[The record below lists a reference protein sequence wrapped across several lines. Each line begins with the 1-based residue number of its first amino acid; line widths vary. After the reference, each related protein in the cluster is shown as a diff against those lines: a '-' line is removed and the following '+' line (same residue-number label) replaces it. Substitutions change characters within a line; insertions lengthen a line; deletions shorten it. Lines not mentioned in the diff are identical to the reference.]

1 MDEINK
7 LKRTGTFYRRRNKMV
22 KEWRGSTV
30 DTEISASSSAPSIPP
45 MNDLDPANV
54 PVTNYDT
61 FLEEEHSSA
70 DEEEYEMQLLPDGLQ
85 GKSFAKCLRYWA
97 LKTGQTHLAVNMLL
111 QILRTKTSAENIPR
125 SARTLLKTSR
135 TASSTIVPVEGGEFW
150 YGGINNC
157 LQHVLGLHEKRSL
170 ECVRP
175 CITAERLNRV
185 VSFPVYCVHLDPR
198 QAYEAEKIP

>member
-1 MDEINK
+1 
-7 LKRTGTFYRRRNKMV
+7 
-22 KEWRGSTV
+22 
-30 DTEISASSSAPSIPP
+30 

-70 DEEEYEMQLLPDGLQ
+70 DEEYEMQLMPDGLQ

-97 LKTGQTHLAVNMLL
+97 LKTGQKHRAVNMLL

-157 LQHVLGLHEKRSL
+157 LQHVLGY
-170 ECVRP
+170 
-175 CITAERLNRV
+175 A
-185 VSFPVYCVHLDPR
+185 
-198 QAYEAEKIP
+198 